1 MNRVIIAGLATVFT
15 LTAAESARADEPEGE
30 GKHRFGSP
38 GFIISAERLLPLL
51 SYESNK
57 VTAPDGSTDTHS
69 QTSIALMNNGPLGG
83 PFGTLYNLPR
93 LGFDWLP
100 IENLTVGGA
109 TWFYTQLS
117 ATDTFTPANGA
128 SKSTDLPKV
137 TYWGIAPRVGY
148 IFPINHMLSAW
159 PRIGVEYQNVTY
171 GSVNG
176 SPSQSQS
183 QFSLVADAMLVISP
197 WNHFGFMV
205 GPVVDVPITGKRDV
219 QTTTGGAGGTTTQTT
234 SVDSALFQVGLSAG
248 MLGHF

>member
-1 MNRVIIAGLATVFT
+1 MNRVIIAGLATVCT
-15 LTAAESARADEPEGE
+15 LSVAESARADEPEGE

-57 VTAPDGSTDTHS
+57 VTAPDGSSDTQS
-69 QTSIALMNNGPLGG
+69 RTSIALLNNG

-100 IENLTVGGA
+100 IENLTIGGA

-117 ATDTFTPANGA
+117 ASETLTPANGA
-128 SKSTDLPKV
+128 SKSADVPKV

-159 PRIGVEYQNVTY
+159 PRVGVEYQNVSFS
-171 GSVNG
+171 SVNG
-176 SPSQSQS
+176 SPSQAQS
-183 QFSLVADAMLVISP
+183 QFSLNAEAMLVISP

-205 GPVVDVPITGKRDV
+205 GPTVDIPITGKRDV
-219 QTTTGGAGGTTTQTT
+219 QSTNGAGSSTTV